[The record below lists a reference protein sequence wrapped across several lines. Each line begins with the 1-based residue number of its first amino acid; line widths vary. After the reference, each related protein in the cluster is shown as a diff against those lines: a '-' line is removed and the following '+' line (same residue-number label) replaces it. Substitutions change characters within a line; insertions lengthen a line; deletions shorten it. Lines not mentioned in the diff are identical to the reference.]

1 MLNSFRTKQRF
12 QAERHPTVTTARLR
26 AKSPNGGSLMK
37 ANRVSI
43 ILIIVNLV
51 LLGLQFARGSPDR
64 PDPVAPIVRA
74 HEIQLVDEQGRERAQ
89 LKVWPAQPNVK
100 MPDGSIGMPEVVELY
115 VMTSKGGRNIKF
127 GASEDGAGLIL
138 GGDKGWIQLLSRGV
152 EDPFVKIHLNDG
164 REKTFKVD

>member
-1 MLNSFRTKQRF
+1 
-12 QAERHPTVTTARLR
+12 
-26 AKSPNGGSLMK
+26 MK
-37 ANRVSI
+37 TNRVSI
-43 ILIIVNLV
+43 SLILINLV
-51 LLGLQFARGSPDR
+51 LLGLQFARGNSDH

-89 LKVWPAQPNVK
+89 LKVWPAQPNFK

-115 VMTSKGGRNIKF
+115 MMSSNGSRHIKF

-152 EDPFVKIHLNDG
+152 EDPFVKIHLKDG